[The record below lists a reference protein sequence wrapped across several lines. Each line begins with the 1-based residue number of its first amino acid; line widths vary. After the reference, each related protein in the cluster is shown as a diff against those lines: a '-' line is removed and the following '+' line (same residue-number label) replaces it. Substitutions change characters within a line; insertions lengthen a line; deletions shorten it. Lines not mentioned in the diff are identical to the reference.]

1 MNERV
6 REGLNEQ
13 VGHELEAAYLYLAMM
28 NHFEEEG
35 LEGFAHWMRLQ
46 ASEEVAHAM
55 KIIDHLQDRDAA
67 VELRTLPAPDI
78 DFGSALEVMKAA
90 LAHERKVTG
99 LINDLYDVAREEGD
113 HPAVVMLEWFIE
125 EQVEEEKSARDIVE
139 MLELAGGD
147 GPAMLML
154 DARMAERGGG
164 EEG

>member
-1 MNERV
+1 MNERL
-6 REGLNEQ
+6 RDALNDQ
-13 VGHELEAAYLYLAMM
+13 VGYELHAAYLYLAMM
-28 NHFEEEG
+28 NHFEEDG
-35 LEGFAHWMRLQ
+35 LDGFAHWMRMQ
-46 ASEEVAHAM
+46 AGEEVAHAM
-55 KIIDHLQDRDAA
+55 KIMDHLHDRDAT
-67 VELRTLPAPDI
+67 VELGSLPAPEA
-78 DFGSALEVMKAA
+78 DFGSALEVMEAA

-99 LINDLYDVAREEGD
+99 LIHDLYDLAREEGD
-113 HPAVVMLEWFIE
+113 HPAQVMLEWFIE